1 MYALHSFS
9 LRSGFIPLGF
19 PDKVFN
25 EAVEQERIQ
34 KATLFPLSYGFVPL
48 GFPSHVFNEVVSPK
62 RIEEQLYY
70 FSLSLNFCPTG
81 FYEARFLTRQFVS
94 L

>member
-25 EAVEQERIQ
+25 EAVQQGRIQ
-34 KATLFPLSYGFVPL
+34 KATLF
-48 GFPSHVFNEVVSPK
+48 FPEL
-62 RIEEQLYY
+62 R
-70 FSLSLNFCPTG
+70 FCPIG
-81 FYEARFLTRQFVS
+81 FS
-94 L
+94 